1 MRVRKRMG
9 TVLAAV
15 LALVLVAQG
24 AIACERPTGAGKL
37 EAAVLAWANAE
48 REARGLPAFRMDS
61 RLHAAALAHA
71 CDMAERDYFAHARP
85 GGPKLAARIKAAGY
99 TLHGGAENIAYTVQ
113 AEAASAT
120 GVWRKSAPHWRTLI
134 SNAYADVGIA
144 VAQGEGKVYWVMDFG
159 NE

>member
-1 MRVRKRMG
+1 MTVRKIAG
-9 TVLAAV
+9 VALSLVLAA
-15 LALVLVAQG
+15 QG
-24 AIACERPTGAGKL
+24 ALACERPGGAAKL

-61 RLHAAALAHA
+61 RLHDAALAHA
-71 CDMAERDYFAHARP
+71 CDMATRDYFAHARP

-99 TLHGGAENIAYTVQ
+99 ALNGGAENIAHTP
-113 AEAASAT
+113 EAKAAVAT
-120 GVWRKSAPHWRTLI
+120 GVWRKSPPHWRTVI
-134 SNAYADVGIA
+134 SKSYADVGIA